1 MEIDIKE
8 KIIEEIT
15 LDMDEI
21 IFSQYFHIF
30 IKREM
35 KKRIRRILYKKKE
48 IKGSKSKKKS
58 NNVLLINTRING
70 EDKR

>member
-48 IKGSKSKKKS
+48 IKGSKSKKR
-58 NNVLLINTRING
+58 VIMYY
-70 EDKR
+70 